1 MATPQPTSIWL
12 PKQSTKK
19 TPQIRTGSSPPL
31 PTPSENVRLV
41 SFEEMRPMN
50 HINLIIYFRMGT
62 FDNTTCCMSCAR
74 WGVHR
79 EVCSLVPTLFLQHS
93 TKNGETSNK
102 TNNNHSKYWGLVLRR
117 LGLDPMLQS
126 RPKRQQSANRSAAIL
141 AHCSPPCEGF
151 RSVGREHGKSS
162 PMGSL
167 GTMGRLGRQR
177 GTLEWLVLYSYTGT
191 VSMDCLS
198 LPVCSYSRWP

>member
-1 MATPQPTSIWL
+1 
-12 PKQSTKK
+12 
-19 TPQIRTGSSPPL
+19 
-31 PTPSENVRLV
+31 
-41 SFEEMRPMN
+41 MN

-102 TNNNHSKYWGLVLRR
+102 DKQQTLETPRVGVEVLCSR
-117 LGLDPMLQS
+117 GLDPMLQS
-126 RPKRQQSANRSAAIL
+126 RPKTQQSAKRSAAIV

-151 RSVGREHGKSS
+151 RSVGREHGKSC

-177 GTLEWLVLYSYTGT
+177 GTLEWLVLYSYSRT

-198 LPVCSYSRWP
+198 LPICSYPRWP